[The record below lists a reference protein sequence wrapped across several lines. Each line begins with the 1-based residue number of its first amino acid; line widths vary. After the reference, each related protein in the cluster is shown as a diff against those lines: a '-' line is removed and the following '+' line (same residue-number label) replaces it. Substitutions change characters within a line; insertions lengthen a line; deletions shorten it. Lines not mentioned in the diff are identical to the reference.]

1 MDKKI
6 GQDDVMD
13 LFRKMM
19 NPMGLPAQNP
29 FLPVID
35 PEELDKKISELK
47 TVEMWL
53 NSNLAMLQLSIK
65 SLEYQR
71 ALLTSS
77 DEKNRGEA
85 KPFENPFANP
95 ELWPWNM
102 VKPAEAAEK
111 KTPAKKAGAKKR
123 GSK

>member
-6 GQDDVMD
+6 GQDDLME

-29 FLPVID
+29 FMPVLD
-35 PEELDKKISELK
+35 GDELDKKISELR

-53 NSNLAMLQLSIK
+53 NSNLGLLQMSIK
-65 SLEYQR
+65 TLEYQR
-71 ALLTSS
+71 ALLAPVSG
-77 DEKNRGEA
+77 KNAGDK

-95 ELWPWNM
+95 DLWPWNAM
-102 VKPAEAAEK
+102 
-111 KTPAKKAGAKKR
+111 KTSEPAKKSAAKKTAAR
-123 GSK
+123 KRSNKT